1 MSQHAHSL
9 SRRRILQLA
18 TASAAGLG
26 LTACGSGGSGGGAG
40 GADGDSGP
48 ITVWSWTTAAEAL
61 RGVVPSFERDNPGIK
76 VDVQDLG
83 NPAIWDKIT
92 VGLASGGKGL
102 ADVLHIGVDYLP
114 GYMEKFPQGLA
125 DLSRLGADRHK
136 DAFAD
141 GLWPTVVGKDRA
153 VHALPWEVNPLGLFY
168 RHDYFE
174 KAGVDPASITS
185 WDDLIAAGPK
195 IRAATGARLLGL
207 DKPGS
212 SQDVDFFQN
221 LLQLQG
227 AFYFDAEGRITLA
240 SKPAVE
246 ALTVIKRLND
256 AGLVS
261 DIAGEGTWK
270 RLVGQGKLAT
280 APDPAWAVEYLAT
293 KFPAQSGRWRVMQ
306 PPAAVPGG
314 GRSAI
319 VNSTYLAV
327 SATSKRRKAAWRF
340 IEYALTKPA
349 EINRMFAS
357 GGVFPALKKAYD
369 DPKFSA
375 PHPFYGG
382 QQVLR
387 SFVTSLGPGAAATNF
402 TGDYSRALK
411 FAADAQTQVLLKG
424 ADPAA
429 VLKAAADQLAQQT
442 GRKQAA

>member
-1 MSQHAHSL
+1 MPHHL
-9 SRRRILQLA
+9 SRRHLLHLA

-26 LTACGSGGSGGGAG
+26 LTACGGSGSGGSDGAG
-40 GADGDSGP
+40 GADGDSGK

-61 RGVVPSFERDNPGIK
+61 RGVVPSFERDNPGIT

-114 GYMEKFPQGLA
+114 GYLQKFPQGLA
-125 DLSRLGADRHK
+125 DLSKLGADQHK
-136 DAFAD
+136 EAFVE
-141 GLWPTVVGKDRA
+141 GLWPTVIGKDKA

-174 KAGVDPASITS
+174 KADVDPASLTS

-195 IRAATGARLLGL
+195 IRAATGAQLLGL
-207 DKPGS
+207 DKPGTV
-212 SQDVDFFQN
+212 QDMDFFQN
-221 LLQLQG
+221 LMQLQG
-227 AFYFDAEGRITLA
+227 AFYFDAEGRVTLA
-240 SKPAVE
+240 SDEAVQ

-256 AGLVS
+256 AGLLA
-261 DIAGEGTWK
+261 DTAGQGTWK

-280 APDPAWAVEYLAT
+280 APYPAWAIEYLAT
-293 KFPAQSGRWRVMQ
+293 KFPAQSGKWRVMQ

-319 VNSTYLAV
+319 VNSTYLTV

-369 DPKFSA
+369 DPKFTAS
-375 PHPFYGG
+375 HPFYGG
-382 QQVLR
+382 QKVLK
-387 SFVTSLGPGAAATNF
+387 SFVDSLTAGAGATNF

-411 FAADAQTQVLLKG
+411 LASDAQSQVLIKG
-424 ADPAA
+424 ADPAEA
-429 VLKAAADQLAQQT
+429 LKAAAKQLAQQT
-442 GRKQAA
+442 GRQQAA

>member
-1 MSQHAHSL
+1 MSHHL
-9 SRRRILQLA
+9 SRRHLLQLA

-26 LTACGSGGSGGGAG
+26 LTACGGSGSGGSGGTG
-40 GADGDSGP
+40 GADGDSGR

-61 RGVVPSFERDNPGIK
+61 RGVVPSFERDNPGIT

-125 DLSRLGADRHK
+125 DLSKLGADRHK
-136 DAFAD
+136 DAFVE
-141 GLWPTVVGKDRA
+141 GLWPTVIGKDKA

-174 KAGVDPASITS
+174 KADVDPASLSS

-195 IRAATGARLLGL
+195 IRAATGAQLLGL
-207 DKPGS
+207 DKPGTV
-212 SQDVDFFQN
+212 QDMDFFQN
-221 LLQLQG
+221 LMQLQG
-227 AFYFDAEGRITLA
+227 AFYFDTEGRVTLA
-240 SKPAVE
+240 SDEAVQ

-256 AGLVS
+256 AGLLA
-261 DIAGEGTWK
+261 DTAGQGTWK

-280 APDPAWAVEYLAT
+280 APYPAWAIEYLSD
-293 KFPAQSGRWRVMQ
+293 KFPAQSGKWRVMQ

-319 VNSTYLAV
+319 VNSTFLTV

-340 IEYALTKPA
+340 VEYALTKPA

-357 GGVFPALKKAYD
+357 GGVFPALKEAYT

-375 PHPFYGG
+375 PDPFYGG
-382 QQVLR
+382 QKVLR
-387 SFVTSLGPGAAATNF
+387 SFVDSLTAGAGATNF

-411 FAADAQTQVLLKG
+411 LASDAQSQVLIKG
-424 ADPAA
+424 ADPAEA
-429 VLKAAADQLAQQT
+429 LKAAATQLAQQT
-442 GRKQAA
+442 GRQQAA

>member
-1 MSQHAHSL
+1 MSHQL
-9 SRRRILQLA
+9 TRRQALHLA
-18 TASAAGLG
+18 AATAAGLG
-26 LTACGSGGSGGGAG
+26 LAACGSGGSGGAA
-40 GADGDSGP
+40 GADGDSGKV
-48 ITVWSWTTAAEAL
+48 TVWSWTTAAEAL
-61 RGVVPSFERDNPGIK
+61 RGVVPSFQRDNPGIT
-76 VDVQDLG
+76 VDVQDVG

-114 GYMEKFPQGLA
+114 GYLEKFPEGLT

-136 DAFAD
+136 DAFTE
-141 GLWPTVVGKDRA
+141 GLWPTVEGKDRA
-153 VHALPWEVNPLGLFY
+153 AHALPWEVNPLGLFY
-168 RHDYFE
+168 RHDFFE
-174 KAGVDPASITS
+174 KAGVDPASLTS

-195 IRAATGARLLGL
+195 IRAATGAQLLGL

-212 SQDVDFFQN
+212 TQDMDFFQN
-221 LLQLQG
+221 LMQLQG
-227 AFYFDAEGRITLA
+227 AFYFDGEGRVALA
-240 SKPAVE
+240 SPQAVR

-256 AGLVS
+256 GGLLA
-261 DIAGEGTWK
+261 DTAGEGTWK

-280 APDPAWAVEYLAT
+280 VPYPAWAIEYLAT
-293 KFPAQSGRWRVMQ
+293 KFPAQSGKWRVMP

-357 GGVFPALKKAYD
+357 GGVFPALKAAYA
-369 DPKFSA
+369 DPRFSA

-387 SFVTSLGPGAAATNF
+387 SFVGSLDSGGAATNF

-411 FAADAQTQVLLKG
+411 LASDAQSQVLLKG
-424 ADPAA
+424 ADPAEA
-429 VLKAAADQLAQQT
+429 LKAAAKQLAQQT
-442 GRKQAA
+442 GRQQAA

>member
-1 MSQHAHSL
+1 MSHAL
-9 SRRRILQLA
+9 TRRQILHLA
-18 TASAAGLG
+18 TASAAAFGLS
-26 LTACGSGGSGGGAG
+26 ACGGGDAAG
-40 GADGDSGP
+40 GAAGADGESGQ

-92 VGLASGGKGL
+92 VGLASAGKGL

-114 GYMEKFPQGLA
+114 GYLEKFPQGLA

-141 GLWPTVVGKDRA
+141 GLWPTVLGKDGA
-153 VHALPWEVNPLGLFY
+153 VRALPWEVNPLGLFY

-174 KAGVDPASITS
+174 KADVDPASLTS
-185 WDDLIAAGPK
+185 WDDLIAAGPEV
-195 IRAATGARLLGL
+195 RAATGAQLLGL
-207 DKPGS
+207 DKPGTT
-212 SQDVDFFQN
+212 QDMDFFQN
-221 LLQLQG
+221 LMQLQG
-227 AFYFDAEGRITLA
+227 AFYFDGEGRVTLA
-240 SKPAVE
+240 SEEAIQ
-246 ALTVIKRLND
+246 ALTVIKRLDD
-256 AGLVS
+256 AGLLA
-261 DIAGEGTWK
+261 DTAGQGTWK

-280 APDPAWAVEYLAT
+280 APYPAWAVEYLAT
-293 KFPAQSGRWRVMQ
+293 KFPAQSGKWRVMR

-319 VNSTYLAV
+319 VNSTYLTV

-340 IEYALTKPA
+340 VEYALTKPA

-357 GGVFPALKKAYD
+357 GGVFPALTSAYA
-369 DPKFSA
+369 DPRFSA

-382 QQVLR
+382 QRVLS
-387 SFVTSLGPGAAATNF
+387 SFVDSLGAGAGATHF

-411 FAADAQTQVLLKG
+411 LASDAQSQVLVKG
-424 ADPAA
+424 ADPAQA
-429 VLKAAADQLAQQT
+429 LKEAAKQLAQQT
-442 GRKQAA
+442 GRQQAA

>member
-1 MSQHAHSL
+1 MSHHL
-9 SRRRILQLA
+9 SRRQMLHLA
-18 TASAAGLG
+18 TASAAAFGLS
-26 LTACGSGGSGGGAG
+26 ACGGGSGGGAE

-61 RGVVPSFERDNPGIK
+61 RGVVPSFERDNPGIE

-125 DLSRLGADRHK
+125 DLSRLGADRHEG
-136 DAFAD
+136 AFAE
-141 GLWPTVVGKDRA
+141 GLWPTVQGEDGTVR
-153 VHALPWEVNPLGLFY
+153 ALPWEVNPLGLFY

-174 KAGVDPASITS
+174 KADVDPASLTS

-195 IRAATGARLLGL
+195 VRAATGAQLLGI
-207 DKPGS
+207 DKPGTT
-212 SQDVDFFQN
+212 QDMDFFQN
-221 LLQLQG
+221 LMQLQG
-227 AFYFDAEGRITLA
+227 AFYFDREGRVTLA
-240 SKPAVE
+240 SEEAIQ
-246 ALTVIKRLND
+246 ALTVIKRLDD
-256 AGLVS
+256 AGLLA
-261 DIAGEGTWK
+261 DTAGQGTWK

-280 APDPAWAVEYLAT
+280 APYPAWAIEYLAT
-293 KFPAQSGRWRVMQ
+293 KFPAQSGKWRVMR

-319 VNSTYLAV
+319 VNSTYLTV

-340 IEYALTKPA
+340 VEYALTKPA

-357 GGVFPALKKAYD
+357 GGVFPALKSAYSE
-369 DPKFSA
+369 PKFSA
-375 PHPFYGG
+375 PHPYYGG
-382 QQVLR
+382 QRVLR
-387 SFVTSLGPGAAATNF
+387 SFVDSLGAGADATNF

-411 FAADAQTQVLLKG
+411 LASDAQSQVLVKG
-424 ADPAA
+424 ADPAEA
-429 VLKAAADQLAQQT
+429 LKTAAKQLAQQT
-442 GRKQAA
+442 GRQQAV

>member
-1 MSQHAHSL
+1 MSHHL
-9 SRRRILQLA
+9 SRRHLLQLA

-26 LTACGSGGSGGGAG
+26 LTACGGSGSGGSGGGG
-40 GADGDSGP
+40 GADGDSGK

-61 RGVVPSFERDNPGIK
+61 RGVVPSFERDNPGIT

-125 DLSRLGADRHK
+125 DLSELGADQHK
-136 DAFAD
+136 DAFVE
-141 GLWPTVVGKDRA
+141 GLWPTVIGKDKA

-174 KAGVDPASITS
+174 KADVDPASLTS

-195 IRAATGARLLGL
+195 IRAATGAQLLGL
-207 DKPGS
+207 DKPGTV
-212 SQDVDFFQN
+212 QDMDFFQN
-221 LLQLQG
+221 LMQLQG
-227 AFYFDAEGRITLA
+227 AFYFDAEGRVTLA
-240 SKPAVE
+240 SDEAVQ

-256 AGLVS
+256 AGLLA
-261 DIAGEGTWK
+261 DTAGQGTWK

-280 APDPAWAVEYLAT
+280 APYPAWAIEYLSD
-293 KFPAQSGRWRVMQ
+293 KFPAQSGKWRVMQ

-319 VNSTYLAV
+319 VNSTFLSV

-357 GGVFPALKKAYD
+357 GGVFPALKAAYT

-375 PHPFYGG
+375 PDPFYGG
-382 QQVLR
+382 QKVLK
-387 SFVTSLGPGAAATNF
+387 SFVDSLTAGAGATNF

-411 FAADAQTQVLLKG
+411 LASDAQSQVLIKG
-424 ADPAA
+424 ADPAEA
-429 VLKAAADQLAQQT
+429 LKAAAKQLAQQT
-442 GRKQAA
+442 GRQQAA

>member
-1 MSQHAHSL
+1 MSHQL
-9 SRRRILQLA
+9 NRRQMLHLA
-18 TASAAGLG
+18 TAAAAGLG
-26 LTACGSGGSGGGAG
+26 LTACGGGSGGSGGADA
-40 GADGDSGP
+40 GADGDSGK

-61 RGVVPSFERDNPGIK
+61 RGVVPSFERDNPGIT

-114 GYMEKFPQGLA
+114 GYLEKFPEGLA

-136 DAFAD
+136 DAFVE
-141 GLWPTVVGKDRA
+141 GLWPTVIGKDKA

-168 RHDYFE
+168 RHDFFE
-174 KAGVDPASITS
+174 KADVDPASLTS

-195 IRAATGARLLGL
+195 IRAATGAQLLGL
-207 DKPGS
+207 DKPGTV
-212 SQDVDFFQN
+212 QDMDFFQN
-221 LLQLQG
+221 LMQLQG
-227 AFYFDAEGRITLA
+227 AFYFDAEGRVTLA
-240 SKPAVE
+240 SDEAVQ

-256 AGLVS
+256 AGLLA
-261 DIAGEGTWK
+261 DTAGTGTWK

-280 APDPAWAVEYLAT
+280 APYPAWAIEYLSS
-293 KFPAQSGRWRVMQ
+293 KFPAQSGKWRVMQ

-319 VNSTYLAV
+319 VNSTFLTV

-357 GGVFPALKKAYD
+357 GGVFPALKEAYT

-375 PHPFYGG
+375 PDPFYGG
-382 QQVLR
+382 QKVLR
-387 SFVTSLGPGAAATNF
+387 SFVDSLTAGAGATNF

-411 FAADAQTQVLLKG
+411 LASDAQSQVLIKG
-424 ADPAA
+424 ADPATA
-429 VLKAAADQLAQQT
+429 LKAAAKQLAQQT
-442 GRKQAA
+442 GRQQAA

>member
-1 MSQHAHSL
+1 MSHQL
-9 SRRRILQLA
+9 TRRQILHLA

-26 LTACGSGGSGGGAG
+26 LAACGSGGSAGGTD
-40 GADGDSGP
+40 GADGDSGK

-61 RGVVPSFERDNPGIK
+61 RGVVPSFERDNPGIE
-76 VDVQDLG
+76 VDVQDVG

-114 GYMEKFPQGLA
+114 GYLEKFPDGLA

-136 DAFAD
+136 DAFVD
-141 GLWPTVVGKDRA
+141 GLWPTVMGKDRT

-174 KAGVDPASITS
+174 KAGVDPASVTS

-195 IRAATGARLLGL
+195 IRAATGAQLLGL
-207 DKPGS
+207 DKPGTT
-212 SQDVDFFQN
+212 QDMDFFQN
-221 LLQLQG
+221 LMQLQG
-227 AFYFDAEGRITLA
+227 AFYFDAEGRVTLA
-240 SKPAVE
+240 SPQAVQ

-256 AGLVS
+256 AGLLA
-261 DIAGEGTWK
+261 DTAGQGTWK

-280 APDPAWAVEYLAT
+280 APYPAWAIEYLAT
-293 KFPAQSGRWRVMQ
+293 KFPAQSGKWRVMQ
-306 PPAAVPGG
+306 PPAAAPGG
-314 GRSAI
+314 GRGAV
-319 VNSTYLAV
+319 VNSTYLTV
-327 SATSKRRKAAWRF
+327 PATSKRRKAAWRF

-357 GGVFPALKKAYD
+357 GGVFPALRTAYA
-369 DPKFSA
+369 DPRFSA

-387 SFVTSLGPGAAATNF
+387 SFVTSLDSGSGATNF

-411 FAADAQTQVLLKG
+411 LAADAQSQVLIKG
-424 ADPAA
+424 ADPAGA
-429 VLKAAADQLAQQT
+429 LKAAAGQLARQT
-442 GRKQAA
+442 GRQQAA

>member
-1 MSQHAHSL
+1 MSHQL
-9 SRRRILQLA
+9 TRRQMLHLA

-26 LTACGSGGSGGGAG
+26 LAACGGGGSGGGAA
-40 GADGDSGP
+40 GADGDNGK

-76 VDVQDLG
+76 VDVQDVG

-92 VGLASGGKGL
+92 VGLASGGKGV

-114 GYMEKFPQGLA
+114 GYLEKFPEGLA

-136 DAFAD
+136 DAFVE
-141 GLWPTVVGKDRA
+141 GLWPTVMGKDGA
-153 VHALPWEVNPLGLFY
+153 AHALPWEVNPLGLFY

-174 KAGVDPASITS
+174 KAGVDPASLTS

-195 IRAATGARLLGL
+195 IRAATGAQLLGL
-207 DKPGS
+207 DKPGTK
-212 SQDVDFFQN
+212 QDMDFFQN
-221 LLQLQG
+221 LMQLQG
-227 AFYFDAEGRITLA
+227 AFYFDAEGRVTLA
-240 SKPAVE
+240 SPQAVQ

-256 AGLVS
+256 GGLLADTAGQ
-261 DIAGEGTWK
+261 GTWK

-280 APDPAWAVEYLAT
+280 VPYPAWAIEYLAT
-293 KFPAQSGRWRVMQ
+293 KFPAQSGKWRVMQ
-306 PPAAVPGG
+306 APAAVPGG

-319 VNSTYLAV
+319 VNSTYLTV

-357 GGVFPALKKAYD
+357 GGVFPALKGAYA

-387 SFVTSLGPGAAATNF
+387 SFVASLDSGSDATNF

-411 FAADAQTQVLLKG
+411 IAADAQSQVLIKG
-424 ADPAA
+424 ADPAEA
-429 VLKAAADQLAQQT
+429 LKAAAKQLAQQT
-442 GRKQAA
+442 GRQQAA